1 MNATEIIGFS
11 AMCLSSIKHVP
22 QIYKIHNE
30 DNVESFSKQA
40 IIFALL
46 SSLLWTYYGYVKHSP
61 SILVGSSFA
70 IIYELYLLYKIINSE
85 YNKEE

>member
-30 DNVESFSKQA
+30 DNVESFSK
-40 IIFALL
+40 FTLVDSWFL
-46 SSLLWTYYGYVKHSP
+46 TSNKKGKSVMSRGLKVT
-61 SILVGSSFA
+61 ILF
-70 IIYELYLLYKIINSE
+70 
-85 YNKEE
+85 